1 MDNINY
7 YSPSANLVAQP
18 FSKMVSAN
26 EYVEEPQA
34 GALERQ
40 MAYNPDMDARA
51 YFARLREFNIFYG
64 YQHRNNNL
72 PEPDDV
78 PENITIEQYDAQQQQ

>member
-1 MDNINY
+1 
-7 YSPSANLVAQP
+7 
-18 FSKMVSAN
+18 MVSAD

-40 MAYNPDMDARA
+40 MAYNPEMEARL
-51 YFARLREFNIFYG
+51 YIARLRDFNILYG
-64 YQHRNNNL
+64 YQYRNNNL
-72 PEPDDV
+72 PLPENV